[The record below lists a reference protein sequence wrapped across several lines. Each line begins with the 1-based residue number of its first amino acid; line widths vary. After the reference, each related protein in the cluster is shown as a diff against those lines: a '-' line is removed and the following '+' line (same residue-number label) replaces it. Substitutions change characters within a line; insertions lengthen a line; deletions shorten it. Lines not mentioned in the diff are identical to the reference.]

1 MRERD
6 SCHSAETDS
15 LKEVVAAMHG
25 EMKRICEENDRLKLQ
40 MSEIRKDE
48 DAGEDH

>member
-6 SCHSAETDS
+6 SCHSAETES

-25 EMKRICEENDRLKLQ
+25 EMKRICEENDLLKLQ
-40 MSEIRKDE
+40 ISEIQKNGGAE
-48 DAGEDH
+48 EDH